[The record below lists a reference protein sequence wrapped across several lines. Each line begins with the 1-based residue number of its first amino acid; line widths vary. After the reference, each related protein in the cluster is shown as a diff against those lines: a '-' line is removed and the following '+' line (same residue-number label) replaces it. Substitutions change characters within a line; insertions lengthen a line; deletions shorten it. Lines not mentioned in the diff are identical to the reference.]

1 MPRAHPT
8 RPRPST
14 LRPPSSTLRRRASST
29 RSLAA
34 LAVLAG
40 ASARADELPSPSN
53 LDGWYLTIGPVAAA
67 AHVHGRWISA
77 IGGEASLVRL
87 DEHRLPAVLGVAGG
101 GVSYSSL
108 PGGRFWLEAEIGIED
123 PLPFAL
129 GIAVGATAEVNH
141 VDPPRFGV
149 EATLWA
155 VGGFVPYVRVGTLEI
170 VGSFVEMGVMLKVPV
185 RFAY

>member
-1 MPRAHPT
+1 MRRRSST
-8 RPRPST
+8 PRPPT
-14 LRPPSSTLRRRASST
+14 STLRRATST

-34 LAVLAG
+34 LALAFG
-40 ASARADELPSPSN
+40 AAARADELPSPSD
-53 LDGWYLTIGPVAAA
+53 LDGWYLTIGPIAAA

-87 DEHRLPAVLGVAGG
+87 GERRVPAVLGVCGG

-108 PGGRFWLEAEIGIED
+108 PGGRFWLEAEIGLED

-129 GIAVGATAEVNH
+129 GLAVGATAEVNR

-155 VGGFVPYVRVGTLEI
+155 LGGFVPYVRVGTLEI